1 MRLSVPL
8 VNNLIAFDVKRKLIA
23 LPLPESTQIIDSKSY
38 AGKLEGCGNGM
49 QYFGAILIKS
59 DLSLK
64 ALNEFYIIY
73 QAENPSLT
81 VEQQTDHIIDFT
93 NQDLSFSQTIDSE
106 NYYMISSWGESGYFL
121 SDYDLRG
128 H

>member
-1 MRLSVPL
+1 MKKVIKIVVFLLLGLVLIMRLSVPL

-23 LPLPESTQIIDSKSY
+23 LPLPESTQYIDSISY

-81 VEQQTDHIIDFT
+81 V
-93 NQDLSFSQTIDSE
+93 
-106 NYYMISSWGESGYFL
+106 
-121 SDYDLRG
+121 
-128 H
+128 